1 MTAKTTREPGT
12 EPLVGRLPRL
22 PSLSGNPSDALRRK
36 QGGTT
41 PDAYSAC
48 RPLWMAGVLCCP
60 AEGTATIDETVISGG
75 CLAAHGVRKGRYT
88 MSDHAS
94 VSTDIQTAVDNP
106 EELDL
111 ARMRH
116 SAAHVLAEAMLEI
129 FPGAGLAIGPA
140 IENGFYY
147 DFELPR
153 SLTPEDLDDIEKRM
167 RKHISAPERFQRA
180 ELSRADALAAFAGQP
195 YKLELIHDLP
205 ENEVISTYTN
215 GSFVDL
221 CRGPHVEDT
230 GKIGAFKLMSIAG
243 AYWRGDEKRPMLQ
256 RVYGTAWKTQE
267 DLDAYLH
274 QLEEARRRDHR
285 KLGREL
291 GLFTI
296 SDEIGAGIPI
306 FFPKGEILRY
316 LMEGYVRDVQTRYG
330 YDHVWTG
337 HIVKEELYRRSGHL
351 EHYSDVMFPP
361 MDDEGTVYRLKPM
374 NCPSH
379 MTLFNQQLHS
389 YRELPLRYAE
399 FATLYR
405 YEKSGELSGLTRV
418 RSLTQDDCHI
428 FCTPDQIGVEF
439 GRALDLISE
448 ILATYGMTD
457 YRIRLSLRGEEGKY
471 VADDDKWQQAEDA
484 LRAALDAKEVAYDPV
499 EGEAAF
505 YGPKADF
512 MAKDAL
518 GREWQLS
525 TIQVDFIQPERL
537 GCKYIGEDGHEHTP
551 VVIHRAVTGS
561 TERFLGVMIEHFAGA
576 FPVWLAPVQ
585 AIIIPIADRHQTYAE
600 SVAQRLRMRGFR
612 VEVDLGSDRM
622 QNKIRVA
629 QQQKIP
635 FMLVVGDKEAEAD
648 AVAVRLRSGENLG
661 ATPVEQFIN
670 LLGGLVDS
678 KSLSLVE

>member
-1 MTAKTTREPGT
+1 
-12 EPLVGRLPRL
+12 
-22 PSLSGNPSDALRRK
+22 
-36 QGGTT
+36 
-41 PDAYSAC
+41 
-48 RPLWMAGVLCCP
+48 
-60 AEGTATIDETVISGG
+60 
-75 CLAAHGVRKGRYT
+75 

-306 FFPKGEILRY
+306 FFPKGEMLRY